1 MAVGIC
7 SRCWRAG
14 CWALDAALHPNSPL
28 QAWRRTGPAARVLLR
43 HSSDRLPRLLVRAN
57 RAWAPAQMDTALWA
71 KHIQHIQPFVAEL
84 GNEIVGY
91 ADVQKN
97 GYIDHFFVSGLYP
110 RQGIGTRLMGRI
122 HEEAMSVGLP
132 ELRSEVSKTAE
143 PFFARHGFHV
153 LERRVPVRRGVTTRR
168 TLSPPRQRAR
178 HLSQTAPPTHE
189 SPRR

>member
-1 MAVGIC
+1 MQHLI
-7 SRCWRAG
+7 
-14 CWALDAALHPNSPL
+14 
-28 QAWRRTGPAARVLLR
+28 QIRRFNPGDEPALLR
-43 HSSDRLPRLLVRAN
+43 VYFCAIHQIAFRDYSSEQIEG
-57 RAWAPAQMDTALWA
+57 WAPAQMDTALWA